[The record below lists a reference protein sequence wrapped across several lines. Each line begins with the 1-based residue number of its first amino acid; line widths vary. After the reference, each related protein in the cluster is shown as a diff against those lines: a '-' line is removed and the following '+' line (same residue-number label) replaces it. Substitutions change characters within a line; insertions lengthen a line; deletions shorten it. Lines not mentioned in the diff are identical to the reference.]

1 MAENKGGGGGG
12 EGAAEAGPGG
22 GGGLE
27 PTAASPSGA
36 APPAPSAAPL
46 EERESPGAAA
56 AAAAAERG
64 LGEAEAE
71 AGPGVVPGPGPSPVP
86 PLTPAAPGPFSLLDT
101 CAVCAQSLQSR
112 REAEPKLLPC
122 LHSFCRR
129 CLPEPE
135 RQLSVPVP
143 GGANGD
149 VQQGERGRRARFRG
163 CSPPPSGAGPA
174 EAARVTAGGAVPRS
188 SGTRFTALGSARVA
202 LPRGSRNL
210 KVDLRAWEW
219 PCESRRTFCFG
230 FQGCCVRGVFLGGVE
245 PLGSTKKSLL
255 GGAAGCPG
263 VQPGV
268 HRVGALR
275 CAPRRPAASTWGAH
289 GYLPRYGRRWNR
301 SHAWFL
307 RAEPRPVARRT
318 PLGDTCL
325 VLGRTPLGCTAMCCQ
340 MDLKE

>member
-22 GGGLE
+22 GGGLG
-27 PTAASPSGA
+27 PAAASPSAA
-36 APPAPSAAPL
+36 APP

-56 AAAAAERG
+56 AAAAERA

-71 AGPGVVPGPGPSPVP
+71 AAAGPGVVPGPGPSPVP

-149 VQQGERGRRARFRG
+149 IQQGEGGGRLGARSPARGFSALLAGFSLVAAGGRPASRSRGLSPGLFSALFGSCTRRG
-163 CSPPPSGAGPA
+163 CVRDRRCFFVLRGPS
-174 EAARVTAGGAVPRS
+174 
-188 SGTRFTALGSARVA
+188 
-202 LPRGSRNL
+202 
-210 KVDLRAWEW
+210 
-219 PCESRRTFCFG
+219 
-230 FQGCCVRGVFLGGVE
+230 
-245 PLGSTKKSLL
+245 
-255 GGAAGCPG
+255 
-263 VQPGV
+263 
-268 HRVGALR
+268 
-275 CAPRRPAASTWGAH
+275 
-289 GYLPRYGRRWNR
+289 
-301 SHAWFL
+301 
-307 RAEPRPVARRT
+307 
-318 PLGDTCL
+318 
-325 VLGRTPLGCTAMCCQ
+325 
-340 MDLKE
+340 